1 MLMQGNR
8 AVAVLEVEEGVVV
21 PPEPIQRPT
30 QLQQAGLVGNH
41 VQQLLIQAQLEE
53 VALLEGDLHL
63 LLVQAL
69 DS

>member
-1 MLMQGNR
+1 MLKRENR
-8 AVAVLEVEEGVVV
+8 AVGVLEVEEVAVV
-21 PPEPIQRPT
+21 PPEPIQHPT
-30 QLQQAGLVGNH
+30 QLQQAVLVGNH